1 MRTVRRLLYRD
12 IVWSVVF
19 VAVAFLSL
27 FYFIDF
33 VDELENIGRN
43 GFTVL
48 HAVIAA
54 ALEQPGHM
62 YELSPICVLIGTIYS
77 MARLAQSSEYTILR
91 TGGLGP
97 ARALRLL
104 AMLGLFFGGVTFV
117 VGDYLS
123 PLSEREG
130 VLLKASF
137 RGGLTLGRAGVWLKE
152 RHDAGSERE
161 RAVSINVARTAASG
175 ELEGIRIFELDTD
188 GRLRTRIEARTGHV
202 GLDSV
207 WQLEAV
213 ERTDWPTPE
222 QAAAGAAVTVL
233 RSASLRWPSTLS
245 ASVVAA
251 AVLPVSTMS
260 TAELW
265 RYSAH
270 LGDQEQASQRHEI
283 LFWKKA
289 LYPFACLV
297 MVALALPFAYL
308 HARAGGVSLKVFG
321 GIMLGISFVL
331 LNNVSGH
338 LGMLRD
344 WAPWVAAATPG
355 LVYLALSL
363 AAFTWLVRFR

>member
-1 MRTVRRLLYRD
+1 MKTVRRLLYRD

-33 VDELENIGRN
+33 VDELDSIGRN
-43 GFTVL
+43 GYTLL
-48 HAVIAA
+48 HAALSA
-54 ALEQPGHM
+54 ALEQPGHF

-97 ARALRLL
+97 VRALRLL
-104 AMLGLFFGGVTFV
+104 AMLGLLFGAVTFV

-123 PLSEREG
+123 PLSEREA

-137 RGGLTLGRAGVWLKE
+137 RGGIALGSAGVWLKE
-152 RHDAGSERE
+152 RRTGADGE
-161 RAVSINVARTAASG
+161 RAISINVARTAANG
-175 ELEGIRIFELDTD
+175 ELDGIRIFELDTD
-188 GRLRTRIEARTGHV
+188 GHLRTRIEARTGRV
-202 GLDSV
+202 DRDSV

-222 QAAAGAAVTVL
+222 RAATGEAVAVR
-233 RSASLRWPSTLS
+233 RSATARWPSSLS

-260 TAELW
+260 TVELW
-265 RYSAH
+265 RYSEH

-297 MVALALPFAYL
+297 MMALALPFAYL

-344 WAPWVAAATPG
+344 WAPWVAASAPG
-355 LVYLALSL
+355 LIYLVLSL

>member
-1 MRTVRRLLYRD
+1 M
-12 IVWSVVF
+12 
-19 VAVAFLSL
+19 
-27 FYFIDF
+27 
-33 VDELENIGRN
+33 
-43 GFTVL
+43 
-48 HAVIAA
+48 
-54 ALEQPGHM
+54 
-62 YELSPICVLIGTIYS
+62 
-77 MARLAQSSEYTILR
+77 
-91 TGGLGP
+91 
-97 ARALRLL
+97 
-104 AMLGLFFGGVTFV
+104 
-117 VGDYLS
+117 
-123 PLSEREG
+123 
-130 VLLKASF
+130 
-137 RGGLTLGRAGVWLKE
+137 
-152 RHDAGSERE
+152 
-161 RAVSINVARTAASG
+161 
-175 ELEGIRIFELDTD
+175 
-188 GRLRTRIEARTGHV
+188 
-202 GLDSV
+202 

-222 QAAAGAAVTVL
+222 QAAAGSAVTVQ
-233 RSASLRWPSTLS
+233 RSASMRWPSTLT

-355 LVYLALSL
+355 ADLPGAVDGGLHVAGAVPMSAGRAAQRGLLLFAHGARDAAWAAPFEAVLARVRAQRPELQVALAFLELMQPDL
-363 AAFTWLVRFR
+363 AAAAAQLVQRGCRQVDVVPLFLGTGGHVRRDLPLLLQRLHGEHAGTRWTLHDPIGEHPDVIEAIARAAAASAP